1 MAVQTP
7 EKNQRAEY
15 VFRSPVLCGKND
27 LYCLVLDFRV
37 FTSVSIGDPSLMHP
51 YFALQK
57 EMLADIQSKLSKH
70 VNRTGVVN
78 L

>member
-37 FTSVSIGDPSLMHP
+37 FTSVSIGDPSLKHP